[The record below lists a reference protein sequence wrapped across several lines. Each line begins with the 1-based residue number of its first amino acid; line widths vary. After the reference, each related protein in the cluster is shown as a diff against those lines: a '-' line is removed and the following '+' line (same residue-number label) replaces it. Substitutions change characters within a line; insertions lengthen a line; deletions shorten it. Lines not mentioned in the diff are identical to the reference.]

1 MALRLGRREF
11 GEHEPVIMAVVD
23 LDPGPEADG
32 AKAAALDRVG
42 RAVADGAAAVEVCL
56 PWEEP
61 GDRAGDG
68 SGEGPV
74 AVPEEE
80 VRRTAAFVA
89 EVRRRHPDVVIAV
102 RTWRHEVAEAVC
114 AAGADLLDDPRGG
127 ADPELAGVA
136 ARHRAGLVCTY
147 TGRSVPDAVP
157 DASAAGAEG
166 TAADVLRVTA
176 GLAERAVA
184 LGVPPESVLVSPG
197 TDLSGDGPEALEAA
211 RHLGGLVV
219 GGRPVLVSLSTGPS
233 GSGAPGGSPGTGP
246 EGRRMLA
253 ALATAA
259 VAAWQG
265 ARVYRVHAVAE
276 TRQVLDMV
284 ASVAGHRPPAVAR
297 RGLG

>member
-32 AKAAALDRVG
+32 AGAAALDRVG
-42 RAVADGAAAVEVCL
+42 RAVADGAAAVEVCV
-56 PWEEP
+56 PGEEP
-61 GDRAGDG
+61 GDG
-68 SGEGPV
+68 SGDWPV
-74 AVPEEE
+74 PVPEEE

-102 RTWRHEVAEAVC
+102 RTWRHEVGEAVC

-147 TGRSVPDAVP
+147 TGRSAP

-197 TDLSGDGPEALEAA
+197 ADLSGDGPKSLEAA
-211 RHLGGLVV
+211 RHLGGLVT

-265 ARVYRVHAVAE
+265 AQVYRVHAVAE